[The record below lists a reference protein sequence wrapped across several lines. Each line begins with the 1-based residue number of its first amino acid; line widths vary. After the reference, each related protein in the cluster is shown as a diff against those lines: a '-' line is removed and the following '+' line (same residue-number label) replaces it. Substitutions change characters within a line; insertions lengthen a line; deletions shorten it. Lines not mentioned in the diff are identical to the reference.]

1 MECWGHTAIKSEL
14 MNVLCVLTCHV
25 LCQIEDIEWDSQNME
40 VLQALE
46 AGTAALDKLHKEMPI
61 EEVERILEESA
72 ASMEVL
78 HRSVTRAN

>member
-1 MECWGHTAIKSEL
+1 MHI
-14 MNVLCVLTCHV
+14 VI
-25 LCQIEDIEWDSQNME
+25 QIEDIEWDSQNIE

-72 ASMEVL
+72 ESMEV
-78 HRSVTRAN
+78 